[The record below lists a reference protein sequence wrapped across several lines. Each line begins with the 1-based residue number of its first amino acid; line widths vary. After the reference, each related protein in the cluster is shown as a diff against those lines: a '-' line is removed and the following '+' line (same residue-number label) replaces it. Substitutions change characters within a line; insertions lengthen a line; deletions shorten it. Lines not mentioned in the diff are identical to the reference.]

1 LPLRSPNSED
11 PTPLAGAAFPQAA
24 GARAVAQ
31 ARQTASLEAETS
43 CIAEQL
49 RDVIKATRG
58 NVEKKTT
65 LSFQE
70 LEAERM
76 EEEYDMPEDGEV
88 RHSRC
93 IPPRSALTMCAAL
106 FCRSPRTKPSTTR

>member
-1 LPLRSPNSED
+1 M
-11 PTPLAGAAFPQAA
+11 
-24 GARAVAQ
+24 
-31 ARQTASLEAETS
+31 
-43 CIAEQL
+43 EQL

-76 EEEYDMPEDGEV
+76 EEEYDVPEDGEV
-88 RHSRC
+88 RLT
-93 IPPRSALTMCAAL
+93 SALRFAL
-106 FCRSPRTKPSTTR
+106 R